1 MTYTLADAIRDEF
14 ERKHPRGKNTLLCVG
29 LCRRRKDREE
39 FRETPWHGRAAA
51 CKRCEGVTWL
61 ILQYEQQRWALEQE
75 REKTRM
81 LRRHVQRLRYAH
93 FRPRYVMGP
102 SSADTFAAYHQ
113 PYYDAL
119 ERAQQRWAA
128 AWTTALDPEA
138 FERPEPTI
146 KQRATRTRLT
156 KENR

>member
-14 ERKHPRGKNTLLCVG
+14 ERKHPRGKNTFLCVG

-51 CKRCEGVTWL
+51 CKRCEGVAWL

-93 FRPRYVMGP
+93 FRPRYAMGWP
-102 SSADTFAAYHQ
+102 SMVSPLLTE
-113 PYYDAL
+113 PVP
-119 ERAQQRWAA
+119 ETVWRRKRA
-128 AWTTALDPEA
+128 
-138 FERPEPTI
+138 
-146 KQRATRTRLT
+146 RLT

>member
-14 ERKHPRGKNTLLCVG
+14 ERTHLRGTSTLLCVA
-29 LCRRRKDREE
+29 CRRRKDRED

-61 ILQYEQQRWALEQE
+61 ILQYEQQQRWALEQE
-75 REKTRM
+75 REKVRM
-81 LRRHVQRLRYAH
+81 LRRHVQHLRYRRLLAS
-93 FRPRYVMGP
+93 VP
-102 SSADTFAAYHQ
+102 SSADAFAAYHQ

-119 ERAQQRWAA
+119 ERAQQRWGAVWA
-128 AWTTALDPEA
+128 TALDPGA
-138 FERPEPTI
+138 FERPEPKI

>member
-1 MTYTLADAIRDEF
+1 MTYTLADAIRAQF
-14 ERKHPRGKNTLLCVG
+14 ERTHPGGKNTLLCVG
-29 LCRRRKDREE
+29 LCRRRKDRED
-39 FRETPWHGRAAA
+39 FRETPWHGRAAS
-51 CKRCEGVTWL
+51 CKRCEGVTWMV
-61 ILQYEQQRWALEQE
+61 LQYEYQRWALEQE

-93 FRPRYVMGP
+93 VPQRYVMAH

-119 ERAQQRWAA
+119 ERAQQRWGAVWA
-128 AWTTALDPEA
+128 TALDPGV
-138 FERPEPTI
+138 FERPAPKI

-156 KENR
+156 KENQ